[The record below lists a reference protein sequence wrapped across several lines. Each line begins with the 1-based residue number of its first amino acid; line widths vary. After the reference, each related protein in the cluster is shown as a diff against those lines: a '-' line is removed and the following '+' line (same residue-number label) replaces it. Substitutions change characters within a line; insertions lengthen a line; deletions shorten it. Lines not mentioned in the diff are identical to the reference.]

1 MIWIL
6 DAREI
11 RSRGLDIPPRITG
24 ARVRP
29 FVDAILLF
37 RGAVRC
43 EEVVAALTPH
53 VNPDDL
59 RIYGED
65 QEGAPPLNSTG
76 LEVCVIETLQE
87 LVDAGILRPRADDLY
102 VVTTSSA
109 AVARMI
115 SVAAATN
122 SQLPDHLLNDL
133 DSLRHYPSP
142 PL

>member
-6 DAREI
+6 DTREI
-11 RSRGLDIPPRITG
+11 RSRGLDIAPRITD

-43 EEVVAALTPH
+43 EEVVASLIPH

-59 RIYGED
+59 RIYGEE
-65 QEGAPPLNSTG
+65 QEGLPAHDSTG
-76 LEVCVIETLQE
+76 LEVCVTETLQE
-87 LVDAGILRPRADDLY
+87 LVDVGILRHRADGLY

-133 DSLRHYPSP
+133 DSLRYYPSP